1 MDFGII
7 ASKMLR
13 PDVEMIFG
21 ESKSGA
27 AHWRPLLAPHP
38 TTLSRFNVA
47 TQVRQKGQYWGSYSR
62 GGCSRIFPE
71 RYYPRTSLTGLEHDG
86 MEYAPPQPIVFT
98 GWQLGGSQL
107 RKGRADHSSGTR
119 TQRHGLWA
127 LISAPSRNVYAGVN
141 HQHPAND
148 ASKKQRRRPP
158 NAQNFN
164 LTSP

>member
-62 GGCSRIFPE
+62 GGCSRIFPYRRCE
-71 RYYPRTSLTGLEHDG
+71 LHHSLMPVAHASPSQRRDMRFEYFFDKLQYGLEVTRRN
-86 MEYAPPQPIVFT
+86 P
-98 GWQLGGSQL
+98 
-107 RKGRADHSSGTR
+107 GT
-119 TQRHGLWA
+119 
-127 LISAPSRNVYAGVN
+127 
-141 HQHPAND
+141 
-148 ASKKQRRRPP
+148 
-158 NAQNFN
+158 
-164 LTSP
+164 